1 LGPLVKPL
9 PARRFPAPWS
19 VEERGESF
27 IVHDAT
33 GQALGYFYFE
43 DEPSRRSNLNRL
55 TRNEARRIAANSRSF
70 CRSRNQISGI
80 YKFIRRDLRQRRA
93 LRRRFR
99 VRLSC

>member
-1 LGPLVKPL
+1 MEQLAP
-9 PARRFPAPWS
+9 RRFPAPWS

-55 TRNEARRIAANSRSF
+55 TRDEARRIAANVA
-70 CRSRNQISGI
+70 
-80 YKFIRRDLRQRRA
+80 KLPDL
-93 LRRRFR
+93 LRE
-99 VRLSC
+99 VRLSAKADMRADKIDVR

>member
-1 LGPLVKPL
+1 MPPAVKP
-9 PARRFPAPWS
+9 RRFPPPWS

-55 TRNEARRIAANSRSF
+55 TRDEARRIAPMSRS
-70 CRSRNQISGI
+70 CRI
-80 YKFIRRDLRQRRA
+80 YCATASSEL
-93 LRRRFR
+93 L
-99 VRLSC
+99 LN